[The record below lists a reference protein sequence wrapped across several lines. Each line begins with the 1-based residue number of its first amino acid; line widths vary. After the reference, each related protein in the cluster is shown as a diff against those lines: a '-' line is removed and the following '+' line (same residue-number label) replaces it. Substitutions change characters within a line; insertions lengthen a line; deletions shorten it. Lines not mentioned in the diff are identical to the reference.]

1 MNLPGSRGRG
11 VVDVVGVVEVLSA
24 MKIAYIAAGA
34 AGMYCGSCIH
44 DNTAAV
50 ALRRR
55 GHDVVLIPTYT
66 PLRTDEVDIS
76 IDRVFYGAVNVFL
89 QQKSRL
95 ARRLPKPLHWLL
107 DRPALLHWV
116 SRFAGSTDA
125 SELGDL
131 TLSVLQGE
139 NGPQQRELQALCDWL
154 ENDFRPDVVHITNS
168 LFLGMVRELRRRLK
182 VPVVVAF
189 QGEDL
194 FLDGLTPAWWE
205 RVVAEMR
212 ARAGEV
218 EAFVAP
224 SRAYAEKMA
233 ELVGV
238 PATRVH
244 VIPLGLNLTGH
255 APLSPSPLPPAG
267 EGPGVRVPAG
277 EGPGVRVSGREGSGV
292 RAVTIGFLSRLCP
305 EKGLHLLVDAFL
317 RLAREPGG
325 EHLQLAV
332 AGWLGERDRPF
343 FEAQRQKIAAA
354 GLLDRFRHAGEV
366 DLAGKAAFLESLD
379 VFSVPSVYRESKG
392 LPILEALAHGVPVVV
407 PDHGSLPEMITA
419 TGGGLLVAPESVD
432 SLTAGLRRL
441 IQDPDLRR
449 RLGAA
454 GRGAVHE
461 EWSDD
466 RMAER
471 LVGVY
476 EGITDGG

>member
-1 MNLPGSRGRG
+1 
-11 VVDVVGVVEVLSA
+11 

-139 NGPQQRELQALCDWL
+139 NGPQQRELAALCDWL
-154 ENDFRPDVVHITNS
+154 EHDFRPDVVHITNS

-194 FLDGLTPAWWE
+194 FLDGLTPAWRQ
-205 RVVAEMR
+205 RVVTEMR

-218 EAFVAP
+218 DAFVAP
-224 SRAYAEKMA
+224 SRVYAEKMA

-238 PATRVH
+238 PATKVH
-244 VIPLGLNLTGH
+244 VIPLGLNLAGH
-255 APLSPSPLPPAG
+255 ESAQPPTAK
-267 EGPGVRVPAG
+267 GP
-277 EGPGVRVSGREGSGV
+277 
-292 RAVTIGFLSRLCP
+292 AVTIGFLSRLCP

-325 EHLQLAV
+325 EDLHLAV
-332 AGWLGERDRPF
+332 AGWLGERDHPF

-366 DLAGKAAFLESLD
+366 DLAGKVRFLEGLD

-419 TGGGLLVAPESVD
+419 TGGGLLVAPESID
-432 SLTAGLRRL
+432 SLTAGLRQL
-441 IQDPDLRR
+441 IQDPELRR

-454 GRGAVHE
+454 GREAVQRD
-461 EWSDD
+461 WSDD

-476 EGITDGG
+476 EGLV

>member
-1 MNLPGSRGRG
+1 
-11 VVDVVGVVEVLSA
+11 

-107 DRPALLHWV
+107 DRPALLNWV

-125 SELGDL
+125 SELGPL

-139 NGPQQRELQALCDWL
+139 DGPQQRELAALCDWL
-154 ENDFRPDVVHITNS
+154 EHDFRPDVVHITNS

-194 FLDGLTPAWWE
+194 FLDGLTPVWRE
-205 RVVAEMR
+205 RVVTEMR

-218 EAFVAP
+218 DAFVAP
-224 SRAYAEKMA
+224 SQVYAEKMA

-238 PATRVH
+238 PATKVH
-244 VIPLGLNLTGH
+244 VLPLGLNLAGH
-255 APLSPSPLPPAG
+255 SLAVSAP
-267 EGPGVRVPAG
+267 E
-277 EGPGVRVSGREGSGV
+277 
-292 RAVTIGFLSRLCP
+292 RAESEVTIGFLSRLCP

-343 FEAQRQKIAAA
+343 FEEQRQKLAAA

-366 DLAGKAAFLESLD
+366 DLAGKVGFLESLD

-392 LPILEALAHGVPVVV
+392 LPILEALAHGIPVVV
-407 PDHGSLPEMITA
+407 PDHGSLPEMIFA

-432 SLTAGLRRL
+432 GLTASLRRL

-454 GRGAVHE
+454 GREAVHRD
-461 EWSDD
+461 WSDD

-476 EGITDGG
+476 EGLV

>member
-1 MNLPGSRGRG
+1 
-11 VVDVVGVVEVLSA
+11 
-24 MKIAYIAAGA
+24 
-34 AGMYCGSCIH
+34 MYCGSCIH

-139 NGPQQRELQALCDWL
+139 NGPQQRELAALCDWL
-154 ENDFRPDVVHITNS
+154 EHDFRPDVVHITNS
-168 LFLGMVRELRRRLK
+168 LFLGMVRELRRRLR

-194 FLDGLTPAWWE
+194 FLDGLTPAWRE

-218 EAFVAP
+218 DAFVAP
-224 SRAYAEKMA
+224 SRVYAEKMA
-233 ELVGV
+233 ELVGA
-238 PATRVH
+238 PKTKVH
-244 VIPLGLNLTGH
+244 VIPLGLNLAGH
-255 APLSPSPLPPAG
+255 PLVPSESERA
-267 EGPGVRVPAG
+267 EPG
-277 EGPGVRVSGREGSGV
+277 
-292 RAVTIGFLSRLCP
+292 VTIGFLSRLCP

-325 EHLQLAV
+325 EHLHLAV

-366 DLAGKAAFLESLD
+366 DLAGKVGFLESLD

-392 LPILEALAHGVPVVV
+392 LPMLEALAHGVPVVV

-419 TGGGLLVAPESVD
+419 TGGGLLVAPESVE

-454 GRGAVHE
+454 GREAVHK

-476 EGITDGG
+476 EGI